1 MNETANGAVKSKTII
16 GNGAGILGLVYFWNS
31 PEMQTIPDNVKYIIL
46 AILGANMLLRF
57 FTGKSL
63 QEKGKKLPDSTLLNT
78 IQTALRDGYQ
88 SDDMKKIVLSMSREV
103 FLSMLN
109 ERDTIDEMRRAL
121 RVVPKKD
128 DMGKHTAAA
137 LIKKSAQVDRKT
149 LAAMSDKLKAAE
161 ARINML
167 EKKKKDDYFE
177 LELEPLD
184 EQTDP
189 RERIP
194 HPS

>member
-1 MNETANGAVKSKTII
+1 MNETASGAVKSKTII

-63 QEKGKKLPDSTLLNT
+63 QEKGKKLPDSNLLNT
-78 IQTALRDGYQ
+78 IQTALRDGFQ
-88 SDDMKKIVLSMSREV
+88 SEDMKTIVYAGSREA
-103 FLSMLN
+103 LMMMLN

-128 DMGKHTAAA
+128 DMGKHTVAA

-149 LAAMSDKLKAAE
+149 LAAMADKLKAAE
-161 ARINML
+161 ARIKTL

-194 HPS
+194 RPS